1 MNIRVGKYIL
11 RSDPYCL
18 WIEEEYQQKNGKM
31 ASKRV
36 AGYASNLNNLLR
48 QFSEKKLYGSDAE
61 TIEQLITDLRGIM
74 ADMVSLNETAIE
86 QKFTK
91 VLDVDPEDLIVKE
104 GI

>member
-1 MNIRVGKYIL
+1 
-11 RSDPYCL
+11 
-18 WIEEEYQQKNGKM
+18 M

-61 TIEQLITDLRGIM
+61 TIKQLITDLRGIM
-74 ADMVSLNETAIE
+74 TDMVSLNETAIE